1 MRNKILILEEYDYI
15 TTSILENFSN
25 IEEDY
30 EIIRYTKENE
40 ISELVNL
47 AQFIQTDPV
56 NNRAI
61 IIDDYGILPF
71 MVTTKFEGIICAQL
85 SEEHSALMTRDH
97 NNANIISV
105 GGELAGVGVIN
116 SIIDRFIN
124 HEYAGGRH
132 QIRVDMLESMGGSK

>member
-1 MRNKILILEEYDYI
+1 MVNKLLIFEDYDYI
-15 TTSILENFSN
+15 IDSVLSSFPNLEL
-25 IEEDY
+25 DY
-30 EIIRYTKENE
+30 EIIRYNKENE
-40 ISELVNL
+40 MTELVEV
-47 AQFIQTDPV
+47 ARFIQKNPSE
-56 NNRAI
+56 NRAI

-71 MVTTKFEGIICAQL
+71 MVTTKFEGVICAQL

-105 GGELAGVGVIN
+105 GGELAGIGVIN